1 MWRNTRLLDIAANL
15 MFGLAAIIVLKLV
28 AVAALN
34 SAALPVRSVTI
45 VGDVGQIAPDQI
57 ADAFV
62 GRTLGN
68 FFGADLDRVRGWV
81 ESVPGVRRAR
91 VRRVWPDRLEVVVEA
106 HKAIARWSDR
116 ELVNSWG
123 EVFLAESSVPLP
135 RFSGPPGT
143 AIDVTDHYHRFR
155 VALKPIGR
163 DLVSVTLT
171 PRYAWELTLSDG
183 LSIILGRDAPGE
195 SAEDRLARLVRLY
208 PDTIARLPP
217 GKFNRIDLRYANGF
231 ALRVPELPTLRGDK
245 TTPPPVGVPAARRK
259 PITNASLAER
269 APPLA

>member
-1 MWRNTRLLDIAANL
+1 MWNNTRLLDIAANL
-15 MFGLAAIIVLKLV
+15 MFGLAAVIVLKLV

-34 SAALPVRSVTI
+34 TAALPVRSVTI
-45 VGDVGQIAPDQI
+45 VGDVGQIAHDQVTDVF
-57 ADAFV
+57 A

-68 FFGADLDRVRGWV
+68 FFAADLDRVRSWV
-81 ESVPGVRRAR
+81 EAVPGVRRAR
-91 VRRVWPDRLEVVVEA
+91 VRRVWPDRLEVAVEA
-106 HKAIARWSDR
+106 HQVIARWSEH

-123 EVFLAESSVPLP
+123 EVFPAESSASLP

-163 DLVSVTLT
+163 ELVAVTLT

-231 ALRVPELPTLRGDK
+231 ALQVPELPTLRGDK
-245 TTPPPVGVPAARRK
+245 TPPPVAVPAARRK
-259 PITNASLAER
+259 PITSASLAER